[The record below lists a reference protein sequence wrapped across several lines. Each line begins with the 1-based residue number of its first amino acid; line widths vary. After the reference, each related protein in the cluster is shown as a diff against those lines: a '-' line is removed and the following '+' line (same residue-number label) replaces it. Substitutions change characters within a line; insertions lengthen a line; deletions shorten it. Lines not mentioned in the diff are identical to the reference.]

1 MKRVFLIGIGGAG
14 MSSLAFLAKDLGYQ
28 VSGSDIKD
36 SDNVKKLQQKGIK
49 VFLGHR
55 EKNIIKIKPDLVV
68 YSSAI
73 KNDNPERKW
82 AKNHRILIKHRF
94 AFLAQLISPFK
105 TIAVSGTHGKTTTA
119 SMIGFL
125 LQEAKKPVYV
135 YLGGENICLKEKKI
149 TPQSW
154 VVLETDESD
163 KSFLLFDPDISLVT
177 NIDQDHL
184 SNYHY
189 SFKELKQSFK
199 KFIKGKGKRKVDIL
213 CADDENLMIVSRSLQ
228 GDSSL
233 SLRGA
238 RLRRQAKRRSNL
250 ALFLTYG
257 LSPNADL
264 RAQNLSF
271 FASGIKAN
279 LVFKGKSIGQ
289 LQVPFLS
296 EQNLLN
302 SLGAMLAAKQV
313 GVSFQQSIKILK
325 RFKLPKRRSEII
337 GEKKRILVIDD
348 HADHPTEVKT
358 TLASLKVLKRRIIA
372 VYEPHRYTRMKMLGD
387 KVGQAFDDAD
397 VIISLDICPAFEK
410 PIKAITGKK
419 VNQWIK
425 KYNPQ
430 KKVFYVKNLDD
441 VPKLLKKII
450 QPKDLIITLG
460 PGTIKD
466 LAQKILSSIC

>member
-1 MKRVFLIGIGGAG
+1 MKRVFFIGIGGAG
-14 MSSLAFLAKDLGYQ
+14 MSSLAFLARDLGYQ
-28 VSGSDIKD
+28 VFGSDIKN

-49 VFLGHR
+49 IFIGHR
-55 EKNIIKIKPDLVV
+55 EENIASIKPDIAV

-73 KNDNPERKW
+73 KKDNPELRW
-82 AKNHRILIKHRF
+82 AKKNKIIIKHRF

-119 SMIGFL
+119 SMVGFL
-125 LQEAKKPVYV
+125 LQEAKEPVYV

-149 TPQSW
+149 TAESW

-213 CADDENLMIVSRSLQ
+213 CLDDENLQSI
-228 GDSSL
+228 
-233 SLRGA
+233 A
-238 RLRRQAKRRSNL
+238 RKIKARKT
-250 ALFLTYG
+250 LTYG
-257 LSPNADL
+257 LKKQADL
-264 RAQNLSF
+264 RAQNLKYS
-271 FASGIKAN
+271 ASGLSAK
-279 LVFKGKSIGQ
+279 LVFKRKNQGTLK
-289 LQVPFLS
+289 LPFSS

-302 SLGAMLAAKQV
+302 ALGAMLAAQQV
-313 GVSFQQSIKILK
+313 GVSFQQSAKILK

-337 GEKKRILVIDD
+337 GEKKSILVIDD

-358 TLASLKVLKRRIIA
+358 TLASLKILKRRIIA

-387 KVGQAFDDAD
+387 KVGTAFDDAEI
-397 VIISLDICPAFEK
+397 IISLDICPAFEK
-410 PIKAITGKK
+410 PIKGITGKK
-419 VNQWIK
+419 VNEWIK
-425 KYNPQ
+425 KYNSQ
-430 KKVFYVKNLDD
+430 KKVFYVKKLED
-441 VPKLLKKII
+441 VPKFLKKII

-466 LAQKILSSIC
+466 LAQKIYQSL

>member
-1 MKRVFLIGIGGAG
+1 MKRKVFFIGIGGAG

-36 SDNVKKLQQKGIK
+36 SDNIRKLHDKGIK
-49 VFLGHR
+49 VFLGHS
-55 EKNIIKIKPDLVV
+55 EKNIASIKLDIAV

-73 KNDNPERKW
+73 KKDNPELVW
-82 AKNHRILIKHRF
+82 AKKSKIIIKHRF

-105 TIAVSGTHGKTTTA
+105 TIAVSGTHGKTTAT
-119 SMIGFL
+119 SMVGFL
-125 LQEAKKPVYV
+125 LQEAKKPVYI

-163 KSFLLFDPDISLVT
+163 KSFLLFDPDISIVT

-213 CADDENLMIVSRSLQ
+213 CLDDENLQSV
-228 GDSSL
+228 
-233 SLRGA
+233 A
-238 RLRRQAKRRSNL
+238 RRIKARKT
-250 ALFLTYG
+250 LTYG
-257 LSPNADL
+257 LKKQADL

-271 FASGIKAN
+271 SASGIKSN
-279 LVFKGKSIGQ
+279 LTFKGRFMGQ
-289 LQVPFLS
+289 FQAPFLS
-296 EQNLLN
+296 EKNLLN
-302 SLGAMLAAKQV
+302 ALGAMLAVKQV
-313 GVSFQQSIKILK
+313 GVSFQQSMKILK
-325 RFKLPKRRSEII
+325 RFQLPKRRSEII
-337 GEKKRILVIDD
+337 GEKKKILVIDD

-358 TLASLKVLKRRIIA
+358 TLASLKVLERRIIA
-372 VYEPHRYTRMKMLGD
+372 IYEPHRYTRMKMLGD

-410 PIKAITGKK
+410 PIKGMTGKK
-419 VNQWIK
+419 VNEWIK

-430 KKVFYVKNLDD
+430 KKVFYVKKLED
-441 VPKLLKKII
+441 VPKFLKKII

-460 PGTIKD
+460 PGTIKG
-466 LAQKILSSIC
+466 LAQKILAEI